1 MRSFKPFS
9 LIALLCILM
18 LSAFMNKTT
27 TTQTP
32 GISVEYIKSKIT
44 INVTTCD
51 SIKKYFG
58 EPDGKKFY
66 EQVHYFYQ
74 LNRVMSLIINFND
87 TLVRGN
93 TTVKSY
99 IITAPEGKLYS
110 VGMDDFSA
118 PKN

>member
-9 LIALLCILM
+9 LVASICILM
-18 LSAFMNKTT
+18 LSAFMNKKT

-32 GISVEYIKSKIT
+32 GMSVEYIKSKIT

-58 EPDGKKFY
+58 KPDGKKFY

-74 LNRVMSLIINFND
+74 RNRVMSLIIND

-110 VGMDDFSA
+110 VGMDEFSPA
-118 PKN
+118 KN

>member
-1 MRSFKPFS
+1 MRSFKPFY
-9 LIALLCILM
+9 LIAILFI
-18 LSAFMNKTT
+18 LTFSAFINKT

-32 GISVEYIKSKIT
+32 DMSVEFIKSKIT

-58 EPDGKKFY
+58 KPDGKKFH
-66 EQVHYFYQ
+66 EQANYFYQ
-74 LNRVMSLIINFND
+74 RNRVMLLTINFND

-99 IITAPEGKLYS
+99 LISAPEGKLYS
-110 VGMDDFSA
+110 AGMDEFLPA
-118 PKN
+118 KN

>member
-1 MRSFKPFS
+1 MRSLKPFS
-9 LIALLCILM
+9 LIALLCIVM
-18 LSAFMNKTT
+18 LSAFMNKKTT
-27 TTQTP
+27 KKIP
-32 GISVEYIKSKIT
+32 GMSVEFIKSKIT

-74 LNRVMSLIINFND
+74 RNRVMSLIINFND

-110 VGMDDFSA
+110 VGMDEFSPA
-118 PKN
+118 KN